1 MGGKGAK
8 RQQVAKATP
17 DVLAERLEAMRELVP
32 EALSEG
38 KIDFEKLR
46 VALGEAVDDSPERY
60 SFTRARKMKTRHEA
74 AAVSVLD
81 SE

>member
-1 MGGKGAK
+1 MSRKKAK

-17 DVLAERLEAMRELVP
+17 DLLAERLEAMRELVP

-46 VALGEAVDDSPERY
+46 VALGEAADDSPERC
-60 SFTRARKMKTRHEA
+60 SFTWAGKMKTRHEA

>member
-1 MGGKGAK
+1 
-8 RQQVAKATP
+8 
-17 DVLAERLEAMRELVP
+17 LAERLEAMKELVP

-60 SFTRARKMKTRHEA
+60 SFTWAGKMETRHEA